1 MSFFGFDTTL
11 PRDRHS
17 GGGGGARGGGGG
29 GKKNKTTEDIEV
41 YTWGEERYDGLGDG
55 LEEQGDDFNDDTF
68 GIAPD
73 KVGKDFDFS
82 STPGFGPDA
91 GAASGPGGRQ
101 QGGGGKNSTGS
112 AAGAGKGSKNASAF
126 ASSLED
132 LWAMPPFG
140 GSSGGFF
147 GAPAPAVQTKKA
159 EPAHVAASQQPTPAA
174 SSPAPVQPSAP
185 PGALN
190 QDCAAHSHKCHLLTS
205 PTHSRVTAPRSLAEI
220 EAELLAGRSGPQQAQ
235 ATPPQQLQ
243 QLFPFGQ
250 GLPPAAPQQQQGGA
264 RPAMTLAE
272 VEAQML
278 ARRTGTP
285 TATPPHVP
293 AQISHQQQGSQ
304 SGIPGL
310 AALLGQQP
318 MGAPVPPS
326 GLAMLPQA
334 PPQPLPA
341 SISATLQSAPSGQ
354 TVTAQQRV
362 AAHIAS
368 MHALL
373 NALPPHV
380 RGAVLAL
387 PPALHFEAL
396 QDVVRQYPS
405 LLAASR
411 PGSNVEGG
419 QPVDPPNEA
428 VQQEAVRY
436 MMERAAHRV
445 EQEERAEAKRRVRM
459 AKIHSMVRSV
469 SAVAKGRSK
478 LMSALLPLQSS
489 HNNIMTNSDKDFI
502 TRIQVSQLV
511 TNDPYSDDFYAHIYF
526 AIRGNPNRP
535 AALGAAP
542 AGGNAKG
549 GKRKTRQLTRR
560 ENAMLRMQQQVQ
572 RLVENRKERLEK
584 LAAGQPVTSEVA
596 PASSSAAPTAAGGNK
611 SPAEGTSTPTSA
623 SATQTATLAGAL
635 GRISL
640 GTAKNPKQMLSISP
654 DALKSSA
661 GMANDAVRQA
671 LQGASLDGSASTM
684 SQQPIGP
691 DGKRAP
697 LSTYQVLSILE
708 KLYDLVM
715 SLEQRRRDVPAPTAP
730 AADLKAAA
738 AKKENED
745 GAAAGDEG
753 ADEASDLASATAKWQ
768 ADQDALTATLWKELR
783 VLEPLDISDPHPFV
797 SILSTVKGKRFLPR
811 ALRHLSS
818 EQTLTVLTMVVASFQ
833 TLDVVREAAALDAVP
848 AHAVNAE
855 PVVRARENLERQ
867 TEAFSSSIVPSMLS
881 LMATAPLKIVS
892 GMIALFVERNDVIR
906 VARTRPGVAF
916 LTIFLSR
923 AETLKQNGAAAATS
937 GTDGATPETP
947 ATSPEDLK
955 QWGEIFNLLFHRLSS
970 PGVLP
975 SLFPS
980 ARLAESTPFGLA
992 TGAGIGS
999 VSSAADEADEPV
1011 WNLTAALAVSASME
1025 QQQVLVQ
1032 ELREKILE
1040 NIFAAREVARRRQ
1053 AAQGQLPAAGGEGEI
1068 DASDVRIRNVNLLL
1082 HALNLDATQITI

>member
-68 GIAPD
+68 GIPPD

-185 PGALN
+185 P
-190 QDCAAHSHKCHLLTS
+190 
-205 PTHSRVTAPRSLAEI
+205 EI

-235 ATPPQQLQ
+235 ATPPQQVQ

-250 GLPPAAPQQQQGGA
+250 GLAPAAPQQQQGGA

-459 AKIHSMVRSV
+459 AKIHSM
-469 SAVAKGRSK
+469 
-478 LMSALLPLQSS
+478 SS

-596 PASSSAAPTAAGGNK
+596 PASSSAAPTAAVGNK

-745 GAAAGDEG
+745 GAVAGDEG

-992 TGAGIGS
+992 TAAGIGS
-999 VSSAADEADEPV
+999 VGSAADEADEPV